1 MAHQEEVSM
10 VLQWEVETWADPKEQ
25 EVIEAVL
32 TEEEGAT
39 SREDLKMMREVS
51 KEMLALKSTLDQEEV
66 LNNKFEHVPIPL
78 ILNLKTDIITKH

>member
-1 MAHQEEVSM
+1 
-10 VLQWEVETWADPKEQ
+10 VETWADPKEQ

>member
-1 MAHQEEVSM
+1 M
-10 VLQWEVETWADPKEQ
+10 ETWADPKEQ
-25 EVIEAVL
+25 EVVEAVL

-66 LNNKFEHVPIPL
+66 LNNKFEHVPTQL
-78 ILNLKTDIITKH
+78 IADTNLSKN

>member
-1 MAHQEEVSM
+1 M
-10 VLQWEVETWADPKEQ
+10 ETWADPREQ

-39 SREDLKMMREVS
+39 SREDLLKMMREVS

-66 LNNKFEHVPIPL
+66 LNNKFEHVPTPL

>member
-1 MAHQEEVSM
+1 M
-10 VLQWEVETWADPKEQ
+10 ETWADPKEQ
-25 EVIEAVL
+25 EVVEAVL

-66 LNNKFEHVPIPL
+66 LNNKFEHVPTPL
-78 ILNLKTDIITKH
+78 ILTFRKTDIITKHMRS

>member
-1 MAHQEEVSM
+1 M
-10 VLQWEVETWADPKEQ
+10 ETWADPKEQ

-39 SREDLKMMREVS
+39 SREDLKMMMEVS
-51 KEMLALKSTLDQEEV
+51 KELMLALKSTLDQEEV
-66 LNNKFEHVPIPL
+66 LNNKFEHVPTPL